1 MPSSYTP
8 PQPIINNYADVL
20 VNYALNSGQ
29 GVKKNEVVQCS
40 VPDIAKPLALA
51 VQNSLLKAGAHPMV
65 RLIPTEFD
73 HDFFSLAS
81 DAQLQFFP
89 KDFTQARVKLI
100 DHSISIIADP
110 KPFELKSINP
120 QKIVL
125 SRDSKR
131 LYRDWLNE
139 KEAQGKFTWTAAL
152 WGVEAK
158 AKLVGLSLKAY
169 WQQIIKACFL
179 DSPNPVGEW
188 RRISAL
194 QNKILAK
201 LNQLNIE
208 YLTVKGPDVE
218 LKVSLGADRIWQG
231 GSGRNIPSFECFT
244 SPDWRGVEGWM
255 RYNQP
260 VYRYGNVIQETR
272 FEFKRGRLVKA
283 RAKRGNSLLQEML
296 KSPNA
301 DKTGEF
307 SLTDKRMSRITH
319 PMAEILY
326 DENIGGPFGNS
337 HLAIGMAYQ
346 SCLRGDQTKLSKKDW
361 ADRGFNDSAEH
372 TDFISTTDRMVT
384 AKLINGSELVIYRE
398 GQFVI

>member
-1 MPSSYTP
+1 M
-8 PQPIINNYADVL
+8 
-20 VNYALNSGQ
+20 
-29 GVKKNEVVQCS
+29 
-40 VPDIAKPLALA
+40 
-51 VQNSLLKAGAHPMV
+51 
-65 RLIPTEFD
+65 
-73 HDFFSLAS
+73 
-81 DAQLQFFP
+81 
-89 KDFTQARVKLI
+89 
-100 DHSISIIADP
+100 
-110 KPFELKSINP
+110 
-120 QKIVL
+120 
-125 SRDSKR
+125 
-131 LYRDWLNE
+131 
-139 KEAQGKFTWTAAL
+139 
-152 WGVEAK
+152 EAK

-169 WQQIIKACFL
+169 WEQIIKACFL

-372 TDFISTTDRMVT
+372 TDFISTTDRTVT
-384 AKLINGSELVIYRE
+384 AKLINGSEMVIYRD
-398 GQFVI
+398 GMFTMI